1 MRYAIDAHRAKEVES
16 NTINNIGVPSLVLM
30 ERAAL
35 FVYEESLKLYK
46 TGAVAFCGM
55 GNNGADGIAAA
66 RMLLLDGKKTLVVM
80 VGDISKQSL
89 ENKTQLEI
97 ILSWAESVSSCHFQ
111 MII

>member
-1 MRYAIDAHRAKEVES
+1 M
-16 NTINNIGVPSLVLM
+16 PSLVLM

-97 ILSWAESVSSCHFQ
+97 YTKLGGERLYVSPANMDLDGYDGFSDYDLLRSRFFNS
-111 MII
+111 